1 MMIDPGWKVRNLHRR
16 SACARLSL
24 PVLETD
30 ERILV
35 RNVKLVSD
43 QRHAVRRVQVFGED
57 GVFFVDS
64 VSVFVPQQG
73 QAVAA
78 RDVAYPS
85 GFYDSGN
92 EVLWRQDWVVSP
104 SSFNFEVGSDSRYGI

>member
-1 MMIDPGWKVRNLHRR
+1 MMIDPGWKVRNLHGR

-24 PVLETD
+24 PVLETHK
-30 ERILV
+30 RILI

-43 QRHAVRRVQVFGED
+43 QRHAVRGVQLFGED
-57 GVFFVDS
+57 GLLFVDS

-85 GFYDSGN
+85 RFYNSGN
-92 EVLWRQDWVVSP
+92 EVLRGQDGVVSP
-104 SSFNFEVGSDSRYGI
+104 SSFSNQNVAVW